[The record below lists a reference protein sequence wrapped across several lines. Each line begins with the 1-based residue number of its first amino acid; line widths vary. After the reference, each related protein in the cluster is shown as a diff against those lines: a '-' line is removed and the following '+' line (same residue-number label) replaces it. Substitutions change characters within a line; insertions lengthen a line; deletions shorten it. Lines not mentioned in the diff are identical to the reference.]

1 MTGQREIKSS
11 DVKMNKIFEDRG
23 DGETMAR
30 GFPILFVYEFEG
42 ETHKLICQRQGN
54 TVTVYIDDEAVTHFE
69 KKSFCFNSEN
79 IFNYDGHEYCLFF
92 YSQHLHLIN
101 ASAMLV
107 IDGEFMGK
115 DIDGKYRGGKIK
127 HKYAYMPE
135 KDPMTIVIA
144 IIDIIAYIAAIVL
157 YPPYRDSDFFL
168 LDTARVFIGLYFM
181 SSLIGWYRYPMVGI
195 SKRVKYSFKE
205 KISGYSVA
213 IVARLWPL
221 LYVGMLSFA
230 GIWTALSK

>member
-1 MTGQREIKSS
+1 
-11 DVKMNKIFEDRG
+11 
-23 DGETMAR
+23 MAR

-42 ETHKLICQRQGN
+42 GTHKLICQRQGN

-69 KKSFCFNSEN
+69 KKSFYFNSEN

-157 YPPYRDSDFFL
+157 YPPYRDSEFL
-168 LDTARVFIGLYFM
+168 VLDTIRVFGGLYLM

-213 IVARLWPL
+213 IVARLLPL

>member
-1 MTGQREIKSS
+1 
-11 DVKMNKIFEDRG
+11 
-23 DGETMAR
+23 MAR

-54 TVTVYIDDEAVTHFE
+54 TVTVYIDDEAVTHF
-69 KKSFCFNSEN
+69 
-79 IFNYDGHEYCLFF
+79 DEYCLFF

-107 IDGEFMGK
+107 IDGKCMEKGE
-115 DIDGKYRGGKIK
+115 DGKYRMEKS
-127 HKYAYMPE
+127 KYKYPYMPE

-205 KISGYSVA
+205 KILGYSVA